1 MTDAQPPQAETRKK
15 SVLNRPMNGTVRKVV
30 WWIMGII
37 SATFLLM
44 AALLGNT
51 VLEAVAA
58 QTRMFEAHAER
69 LRIVETKVATIE
81 DSRFTSSDGMA
92 LEIRL
97 MERIAATVIRIEAK
111 IDLLRSNGG

>member
-1 MTDAQPPQAETRKK
+1 MTDAQPLQADTRKK
-15 SVLNRPMNGTVRKVV
+15 GVLNRPINGAYAKVV

-44 AALLGNT
+44 AALLGNAM
-51 VLEAVAA
+51 LEALRA
-58 QTRMFEAHAER
+58 QTRMNEAQAAR

-81 DSRFTSSDGMA
+81 DSRFTSSNGMA
-92 LEIRL
+92 LELRFHEA
-97 MERIAATVIRIEAK
+97 MFETVLRIEAK